1 MTIIKLEPV
10 NGVHPV
16 ERQSHRTSNWMGE
29 GWAEVPEHLAEQAF
43 ACGGSCEL
51 TLEDGVLT
59 ALTAVRR
66 PEELDQEAFARMM
79 EAVRRTFDICLL
91 DAPAGV
97 GDGFRMAAQ
106 AASLEL
112 LVTGPDPGALR
123 DGTRTGELL
132 ELMGKRDV
140 RLVVNRVNPKL
151 YSAMNLTVDD
161 VMDMVGY
168 PLLGLVPEDRN
179 VPLAAVHDRPL
190 LHYARR
196 SPAAAAFH
204 RMAKR
209 LQGIPA
215 PLAGLK

>member
-1 MTIIKLEPV
+1 
-10 NGVHPV
+10 
-16 ERQSHRTSNWMGE
+16 
-29 GWAEVPEHLAEQAF
+29 
-43 ACGGSCEL
+43 
-51 TLEDGVLT
+51 
-59 ALTAVRR
+59 
-66 PEELDQEAFARMM
+66 MM
-79 EAVRRTFDICLL
+79 EAVRKTFDICLL

-196 SPAAAAFH
+196 SRRRRRSTGWQSGSRASL
-204 RMAKR
+204 R
-209 LQGIPA
+209 LWRG
-215 PLAGLK
+215 